1 MFNKYVS
8 TLKYISLSLSVFFI
22 LFSCKKDVPLTF
34 KYQTI
39 EKKENALV
47 DINYPKAEGK
57 DDIAQK
63 INTTIENFLAN
74 EINLTETPDKV
85 LTLEAAVKGFDKEYK
100 SFKEDFPDS
109 PQQWEAVIESE
120 VTYESENIICIA
132 VNSYLDTGG
141 AHGNSHVTFLNFDK
155 KTGTLLK
162 QKDIITDIKAFKNLV
177 QPYFKKATV
186 PLSDEDIIED
196 PFYGEGFQLPENIGY
211 GEDGIILLYNVYE
224 IASYAQ
230 GITEFR
236 IPYESTKSYIKI
248 Q

>member
-1 MFNKYVS
+1 M
-8 TLKYISLSLSVFFI
+8 
-22 LFSCKKDVPLTF
+22 TF
-34 KYQTI
+34 RYQTI

-47 DINYPKAEGK
+47 DINYPKAEGN
-57 DDIAQK
+57 DDIAKK

-85 LTLEAAVKGFDKEYK
+85 LTLEEAIKGFDREYK
-100 SFKEDFPDS
+100 SFKDDFADTT
-109 PQQWEAVIESE
+109 QQWEAVIESE

-141 AHGNSHVTFLNFDK
+141 AHGNSHVTFMNFDK
-155 KTGTLLK
+155 KTGKLLK
-162 QKDIITDIKAFKNLV
+162 QKDIITDLKAFKKFV
-177 QPYFKKATV
+177 QPYFKKATL
-186 PLSDEDIIED
+186 PLSDEDMIED

-230 GITEFR
+230 GITEFS
-236 IPYESTKSYIKI
+236 IPYESTNPYLKI
-248 Q
+248 H